1 VASLSRT
8 RRPHAI
14 NPGVS
19 SCTFFTHPV
28 FSKTE
33 NCRSEG
39 RHIRLVR
46 SFSKPRKQ
54 FRSPP
59 MAWPSA
65 PMAWRS
71 APMAPAHGA
80 RINLNDWLSGGSLGY
95 SPKKIPANRIFLPL
109 FPMRVASLRET
120 PLAAL
125 FGRTQAVL
133 KQEPKRDPPV
143 IHLLSV
149 DRKGARTDARWSGIG
164 WASSLTDAPSWV
176 SSVDGRRPQD
186 ARRLRGEW
194 RPR

>member
-1 VASLSRT
+1 
-8 RRPHAI
+8 
-14 NPGVS
+14 
-19 SCTFFTHPV
+19 
-28 FSKTE
+28 
-33 NCRSEG
+33 
-39 RHIRLVR
+39 
-46 SFSKPRKQ
+46 
-54 FRSPP
+54 
-59 MAWPSA
+59 
-65 PMAWRS
+65 MAWRS
-71 APMAPAHGA
+71 APLAPAHGA
-80 RINLNDWLSGGSLGY
+80 RINLHDWLSGGSLGY
-95 SPKKIPANRIFLPL
+95 SPKKIPANRISLPL